1 MDLIYKVI
9 ITEEWFMAAITKK
22 YYLQS
27 DSNIFKVHQPNN
39 NLRPEW
45 QIIWITDKS
54 STVGI
59 WRMEESSIWMVLSCP
74 IAEWS
79 GFQMPFE

>member
-9 ITEEWFMAAITKK
+9 ITEEWFMAAVTKK

-39 NLRPEW
+39 NLRPEL
-45 QIIWITDKS
+45 QI
-54 STVGI
+54 V
-59 WRMEESSIWMVLSCP
+59 
-74 IAEWS
+74 
-79 GFQMPFE
+79 